1 MSAFTVFLQVVASAI
16 CTLIIFTAIALY
28 LTNTAQVTAAC
39 GKDMWNMA
47 LASTAL
53 RIPMLFVWLC
63 AVIPIVQVN
72 DNRALGIESSKAIFI
87 GSLVAVLAVAVVV
100 FATEV
105 YYSADTLAKPN
116 CVQALKNATGAGDPL
131 ITTATLIFGAFD
143 ALLVLLIV
151 IEISCTSCIF
161 DNLDEISPQE
171 EEPDGAGPVSARSSD
186 RLLLGVEI
194 ERGT

>member
-1 MSAFTVFLQVVASAI
+1 MCA
-16 CTLIIFTAIALY
+16 LIIFAAIALY
-28 LTNTAQVTAAC
+28 QTNTAQVTAAC

-63 AVIPIVQVN
+63 AVIPIAQVN

-161 DNLDEISPQE
+161 DNLDQISPQE

>member
-1 MSAFTVFLQVVASAI
+1 MTVLTEFLQAVAGAM
-16 CTLIIFTAIALY
+16 CALIIFAAIALY
-28 LTNTAQVTAAC
+28 QTNTAQVTAAC

-53 RIPMLFVWLC
+53 RIPMLSVWFYM
-63 AVIPIVQVN
+63 VIPIFQAN
-72 DNRALGIESSKAIFI
+72 NGRARGIEGSKAIFI

-151 IEISCTSCIF
+151 IELSCTSCIF
-161 DNLDEISPQE
+161 DSGAEIPPQD

-186 RLLLGVEI
+186 RLLDVEI